1 MITER
6 IGEPRWVSL
15 NRGRI
20 LIPSRD
26 WGQIWKKGSSF
37 RRIDENPQEAACA
50 PCVGVAA
57 VIPCNG
63 SARMDSQPE
72 LAAEPAV
79 LGLRSADTDAEL
91 GEGKTGVTLWWK
103 L

>member
-6 IGEPRWVSL
+6 IGKPRWVSL

-20 LIPSRD
+20 LILSRD
-26 WGQIWKKGSSF
+26 RGQIWKKGSSF
-37 RRIDENPQEAACA
+37 RRIDENPQEACA

-91 GEGKTGVTLWWK
+91 GEGKTGVTLCWK